1 MSDLNIPEVQ
11 PEQQLARAITDN
23 AIVLSNIVEL
33 ATSVVR
39 QVARTD
45 VSDALGDQS
54 QTRDVVSNTVAN
66 RIKEKL
72 GL

>member
-1 MSDLNIPEVQ
+1 MNLPEVQ
-11 PEQQLARAITDN
+11 NQQLATAVTDN

-33 ATSVVR
+33 ATSTVR
-39 QVARTD
+39 QIARKNLAD
-45 VSDALGDQS
+45 VLGDQS
-54 QTRDVVSNTVAN
+54 QAREVVSNAVAN

>member
-1 MSDLNIPEVQ
+1 MSDMNLPEVQ
-11 PEQQLARAITDN
+11 NQQLATAVTDN

-33 ATSVVR
+33 ATSTVR
-39 QVARTD
+39 QIARKNLAD
-45 VSDALGDQS
+45 VLGDQS
-54 QTRDVVSNTVAN
+54 QAREVVSNAVAN

>member
-1 MSDLNIPEVQ
+1 MSDMNLPEVQ
-11 PEQQLARAITDN
+11 NQQLATAVTDN

-33 ATSVVR
+33 ATSTVR
-39 QVARTD
+39 QIARKNLA
-45 VSDALGDQS
+45 DALGDQS
-54 QTRDVVSNTVAN
+54 QAREVVSNAVAN